1 MTCTLSEFTEL
12 AARIHAFIASV
23 GAETGVGNGGEVAAA
38 AREGEFNIL
47 ALELFALQ
55 VRHNA
60 ALREWLGARAGA
72 ASRLRDWREIPAA
85 PVAAFKELELTALP
99 AEART
104 TVFHSSGTTG
114 QKPSRHFHHAESL
127 RLYEASLRPW
137 FWRHLWPEGAGGRG
151 PVALRQIILTPS
163 PAQVPHS
170 SLVHMFATIAFAPD
184 DAEKRPLAHGEVW
197 SSAFRRQTLR
207 QPGTLDLS
215 TVGAASGPPPE
226 GGTPNGKFFGTVGTD
241 GAWCVDFAA
250 VLAELRAAAA
260 SGAPVMLLGTAFSF
274 VHLLD
279 HLATGEIRVALPA
292 GSRVLETGGY
302 KGRSRTLPK
311 GELHAEITRRLGVP
325 TSHIVC
331 EYGMSELSSQAYD
344 TAVPAQAG
352 RARRFHFPPWAR
364 AVVVSPETGAEV
376 GEGETGLLRIYD
388 LANVWSALAVQ
399 TEDLGVRRGDGF
411 ELLGRAAEAEPRG
424 CSRMT
429 A

>member
-1 MTCTLSEFTEL
+1 MTSTLSALTEI
-12 AARIHAFIASV
+12 AARIHAFIASA
-23 GAETGVGNGGEVAAA
+23 GAVAGGGVRDAVEQ
-38 AREGEFNIL
+38 EGEFNTL

-55 VRHNA
+55 VRQNV
-60 ALREWLGARAGA
+60 ALRGCLGARGA
-72 ASRLRDWREIPAA
+72 APERLRNWREIPPV
-85 PVAAFKELELTALP
+85 PVAAFKEMELTVLP

-127 RLYEASLRPW
+127 RLYASSLQPW
-137 FWRHLWPEGAGGRG
+137 FWRHLWPEGVSWRG
-151 PVALRQIILTPS
+151 EVGLRKITLTP
-163 PAQVPHS
+163 PPTQVPHS
-170 SLVHMFATIAFAPD
+170 SLVHMFGSIAGAGG
-184 DAEKRPLAHGEVW
+184 AECFVGE
-197 SSAFRRQTLR
+197 LD
-207 QPGTLDLS
+207 PG
-215 TVGAASGPPPE
+215 
-226 GGTPNGKFFGTVGTD
+226 
-241 GAWCVDFAA
+241 GAWGVNFDEA
-250 VLAELRAAAA
+250 LRRLRAAAA

-279 HLATGEIRVALPA
+279 HLAAGDIRVPLPS

-311 GELHAEITRRLGVP
+311 QELHAEITRRLGVRA
-325 TSHIVC
+325 SHIVC

-344 TAVPAQAG
+344 TVVPARADVAR

-399 TEDLGVRRGDGF
+399 SEDLGVRRGEGF

-429 A
+429 D